1 MTLWCNFQQFF
12 WHHGHILPSGVWGVG
27 KLIVITQHL
36 HLQQLR
42 NHVLTCIKSA
52 TGINKFS
59 VEREQW
65 KREGYKSLILL
76 PVSIYIYIYIYIYT
90 YFLFIYLY
98 IYIYTYFLF
107 IYLYIYT
114 YFLFIYLYIYIYIYT
129 TADST
134 VSAFWASSVQCWY

>member
-76 PVSIYIYIYIYIYT
+76 PVSIYIYIYIYI
-90 YFLFIYLY
+90 FF
-98 IYIYTYFLF
+98 
-107 IYLYIYT
+107 
-114 YFLFIYLYIYIYIYT
+114 FIYLYIYIYIYIYIQLQT
-129 TADST
+129 VLFRPSGPHQCSADTRMEVRPYSHPKWSHT
-134 VSAFWASSVQCWY
+134 CGII

>member
-1 MTLWCNFQQFF
+1 MEFKKVTWILRITELIKNQKLLTTIRLKKKNKTALKNSMPKIWHYWCNFQQFF

-27 KLIVITQHL
+27 QLIVITQHL

-52 TGINKFS
+52 TDINKFS

-76 PVSIYIYIYIYIYT
+76 PVSTYIYIYIYIE
-90 YFLFIYLY
+90 
-98 IYIYTYFLF
+98 
-107 IYLYIYT
+107 
-114 YFLFIYLYIYIYIYT
+114 
-129 TADST
+129 
-134 VSAFWASSVQCWY
+134 